1 MNEIQYIFLA
11 IAAILPAVVYFN
23 DYPYGEL
30 FFMSLFTFTVTYIV
44 MYYIEPI
51 FYYGSEKECLT
62 EE

>member
-1 MNEIQYIFLA
+1 MNEIQYMFLV
-11 IAAILPAVVYFN
+11 IAALLPAVVYFN
-23 DYPYGEL
+23 DYPYGEV

-51 FYYGSEKECLT
+51 FYIGGEKECLT